1 MKYSEVK
8 CIKCKK
14 VLGFELKQNN
24 TFSSLVCSKQC
35 ASKKNI
41 VTISITKRQ
50 RDICELLKNGM
61 TNKNIAK
68 ELNIGERTVETHIAT
83 LLQALHLKNK
93 MQLLKF
99 YLENSHLISVRKYHR
114 KVK

>member
-14 VLGFELKQNN
+14 LLGLKP
-24 TFSSLVCSKQC
+24 FSSFASVACSKEC
-35 ASKKNI
+35 LSKNI
-41 VTISITKRQ
+41 SNISITQRQ
-50 RDICELLKNGM
+50 HDICELVKFGM
-61 TNKNIAK
+61 TNKNIS
-68 ELNIGERTVETHIAT
+68 LIFNICERTVETHIAT
-83 LLQALHLKNK
+83 LLQTLCLKNK

-99 YLENSHLISVRKYHR
+99 YLENSHLISVKRYHR